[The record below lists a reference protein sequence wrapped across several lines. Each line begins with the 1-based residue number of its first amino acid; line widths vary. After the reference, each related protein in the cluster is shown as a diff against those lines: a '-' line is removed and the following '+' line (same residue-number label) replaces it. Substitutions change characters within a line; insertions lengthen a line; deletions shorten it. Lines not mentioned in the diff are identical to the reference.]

1 MVCIW
6 ATSLEISW
14 GIIALRMIVKNVQD
28 WVHARVKPEISRWI
42 QDVYRNRRRISS
54 LTPSGDVVTQRRRAT
69 SCGLSNEIV
78 NLKKPVSP
86 ISKGCHRSPRQKRPS
101 LPHGKTAP
109 EPRDGRREK
118 ASIPQVRLNGLSEP
132 NGDDIDDSSDE
143 GYGSVH
149 TRSEDESE
157 EEEEEEEE
165 KSLHA
170 FICNDEPSEDDSDAS
185 YVPPSS
191 EDNSTGSES
200 DESSDAS
207 AEDSSDEE
215 EYTLSDSE
223 RHGHWLKQQSR
234 AISRPAVYCT
244 PTKGHKLSAPLE
256 SRARRERRRSSRF

>member
-42 QDVYRNRRRISS
+42 QDVYRNRHRISS

-69 SCGLSNEIV
+69 SCGLANEIV

-86 ISKGCHRSPRQKRPS
+86 ISKGCHRSPRQKKRPS
-101 LPHGKTAP
+101 LPHGNTAP
-109 EPRDGRREK
+109 EPRDGRRDK
-118 ASIPQVRLNGLSEP
+118 ASIPQVRLNGLSEL

-157 EEEEEEEE
+157 EEGEEEE
-165 KSLHA
+165 KSLYA
-170 FICNDEPSEDDSDAS
+170 FICNDEPSEVDPNAS
-185 YVPPSS
+185 YVPPST
-191 EDNSTGSES
+191 EDDSTGSE
-200 DESSDAS
+200 
-207 AEDSSDEE
+207 SDEE

-234 AISRPAVYCT
+234 AISRPEVYCT

-256 SRARRERRRSSRF
+256 SRARRDRRRSSRF